1 MKCYSAYVRDI
12 RQLQK
17 YSVNFR
23 RSQKYL
29 RVNETFIEHL
39 PCARQ
44 CQKLDT
50 KKRLRGAVA
59 LTRVAQWLAG
69 RSLGTPPSGLGA
81 VRSEGVGVAW
91 RRVQVPS
98 QERGEEQ

>member
-1 MKCYSAYVRDI
+1 MFKKLLSLLRFIQSSA
-12 RQLQK
+12 K
-17 YSVNFR
+17 
-23 RSQKYL
+23 
-29 RVNETFIEHL
+29 FIEHL
-39 PCARQ
+39 PYAGQ